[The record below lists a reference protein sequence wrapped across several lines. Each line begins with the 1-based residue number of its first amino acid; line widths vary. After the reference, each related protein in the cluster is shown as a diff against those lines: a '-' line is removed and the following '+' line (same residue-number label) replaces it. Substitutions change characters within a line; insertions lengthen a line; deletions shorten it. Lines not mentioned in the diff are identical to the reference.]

1 MSEIITNKLTGKTAA
16 GNVTITDG
24 SVTMKLQ
31 HGVAKAYIN
40 YNHGSSITVRDSMNI
55 SSTSD
60 DGVGYAT
67 HSFTN
72 SFDNDDYLGSGI
84 VRTPNVASGCNFQ
97 FPADTDGDQATGS
110 VQGYAILHDGN
121 NTDFTHNHMIIHGD
135 LA

>member
-1 MSEIITNKLTGKTAA
+1 MALTQIVNDGLGASLTATSEGGA
-16 GNVTITDG
+16 VTTSIQQG
-24 SVTMKLQ
+24 L
-31 HGVAKAYIN
+31 AKAYIN
-40 YNHGSSITVRDSMNI
+40 YNHGSSITVRDSLNI

-72 SFDNDDYLGSGI
+72 SFNNDDYMGSGI
-84 VRTPNVASGCNFQ
+84 CRTPNVASGVTFQ

-110 VQGYAILHDGN
+110 VQGYAIFHDGN